1 MTNKRLI
8 RYCNIYWL
16 MGETCNGCKY
26 LLTHCEIFQKKTGLA
41 TPFREDKFHS
51 EVYTDEEWEVVNEN

>member
-8 RYCNIYWL
+8 RYCNIYWQ

-26 LLTHCEIFQKKTGLA
+26 CMDCCEEFRRKTGLA
-41 TPFREDKFHS
+41 TPFC
-51 EVYTDEEWEVVNEN
+51 ENKSSRSLY